1 MKLHRCRAPLPH
13 GLPRNIDYNANYKE
27 RWRCRLGA
35 HYPTRLHSRD
45 AAYPNFGSD
54 SEDDGSV
61 LCGALVSGP
70 YAPANISV
78 DGPVPGARPR
88 WYPYLGPVR

>member
-1 MKLHRCRAPLPH
+1 MVYR
-13 GLPRNIDYNANYKE
+13 GMANTTNRKI
-27 RWRCRLGA
+27 WWLSRLGM
-35 HYPTRLHSRD
+35 HFPTRLHSRD

-54 SEDDGSV
+54 AEDDGSV

-78 DGPVPGARPR
+78 DGPVPGVRPR
-88 WYPYLGPVR
+88 WYPQLGTLR